1 MEPVLIHGGL
11 LRLKKAWLEGKQG
24 CTDKGAQCIFKAV
37 ELLCVILQCDT
48 QHKVFTRTHTTYN
61 TV

>member
-1 MEPVLIHGGL
+1 MIHGG
-11 LRLKKAWLEGKQG
+11 LKKAWLEGKQG
-24 CTDKGAQCIFKAV
+24 CTDNGAQCIFKAV

-48 QHKVFTRTHTTYN
+48 QHKVFTRTHRTYN